1 MIEVHFLS
9 ANQFLVGWTNDGFE
23 VVGASW
29 MDLSQLGI
37 GRIPRVETGDC
48 IEDVMLPFAS
58 LWGSNRNTFGSSSS
72 CSDSHFFQNK
82 EVFTQVGV
90 QSYGGN
96 AGFHISWGM
105 PPMLALQ
112 VWILRITRQQQ
123 HPCHLMTRLI
133 LGSMQLRVHWGITTG
148 STMLWIDA
156 YEWFSQLEQ
165 FCWKFQWSLLPE
177 IYSKQAPTPAEDVW
191 PWLSGAVPASP
202 REEVIVGETSSN
214 TPNGDG
220 KTFVGGVICGRW
232 AGREWLVFLAEV
244 HHFAQRG

>member
-9 ANQFLVGWTNDGFE
+9 ASQFLVGWTNDGFE

-48 IEDVMLPFAS
+48 LEDVMLPFAS
-58 LWGSNRNTFGSSSS
+58 LWGSNRNTFWSSSS
-72 CSDSHFFQNK
+72 CSDIHFFQNK

-133 LGSMQLRVHWGITTG
+133 LGSMQLRMHWGITTG

-156 YEWFSQLEQ
+156 YGWFCQLEQ
-165 FCWKFQWSLLPE
+165 LCWKFQWSTASKHPLQLRMFGRGCQVQSLPLRVKKSLWVKLPQARLMVMERPLL
-177 IYSKQAPTPAEDVW
+177 
-191 PWLSGAVPASP
+191 
-202 REEVIVGETSSN
+202 EVSFVEGGRGEN
-214 TPNGDG
+214 DL
-220 KTFVGGVICGRW
+220 F
-232 AGREWLVFLAEV
+232 FFAEV